1 MPGTSKNDRQD
12 EAGRPDEADRELEGM
27 AYEPSV
33 NQIRTEPVPA
43 SHEEDKDQEGVVQ
56 NEEHSRRAAS
66 QQGPADHGRA
76 AGAGRDEDGQQAP
89 S

>member
-12 EAGRPDEADRELEGM
+12 EAGRQDEASKELEGM

-56 NEEHSRRAAS
+56 NEEHSRRSAGQPGTA
-66 QQGPADHGRA
+66 GHGHA

-89 S
+89 G